1 MPEYDLQNPTDVDI
15 MRGNFDMYSH
25 DEWDDYIALAEER
38 EIGYKNINILK
49 SSSRKAGMG
58 KFLSPKVLKWVLGL
72 IDQLDE
78 EVEEEGL
85 KE

>member
-1 MPEYDLQNPTDVDI
+1 MAKYDLQNPTDVDI
-15 MRGNFDMYSH
+15 MRGNFNMYSH
-25 DEWDDYIALAEER
+25 DDWDDYIALAEER

-58 KFLSPKVLKWVLGL
+58 KFLSPKVLLWVLGL

-78 EVEEEGL
+78 EVPEEE
-85 KE
+85 

>member
-78 EVEEEGL
+78 EVEEEGP
-85 KE
+85 KK